1 VNTGPLLTRRV
12 AQLLL
17 GLFAY
22 GIAIAMMV
30 QAGIG
35 LSPWDVLAQGL
46 SIKTGWAFGLITNV
60 VGLVVLLLWIPLR
73 QRPGLGTVLN
83 VLLIGPSAQLGLAL
97 IPQQTEL
104 WAQVLLFVGGLLLLA
119 VATGLYIGPRM
130 GPGPRDGLMTGLH
143 ARTGR
148 PIWAVRTGIEVAVLI
163 VGWFLGGN
171 VGVGTLAFAL
181 LIGPLCSLTLP
192 FFAIR
197 LPQTA
202 ATDAAERELE
212 GTAEQAA
219 GLETEQ
225 DAARFDVRDGILL
238 ESDAAARSRADRA
251 ARSTVIRDHQPDA
264 PAAAAAALASAAAAA
279 LAPAAAASAAAADA
293 APRASRRPS
302 LTVATYWL
310 DDRLTRR
317 A

>member
-12 AQLLL
+12 VQLLL

-104 WAQVLLFVGGLLLLA
+104 WAQVRLFVGGLLLLA
-119 VATGLYIGPRM
+119 VATGLYIGPKM

-148 PIWAVRTGIEVAVLI
+148 PIWAVRTGIEVTVLI

-171 VGVGTLAFAL
+171 VGVGTLAFAV

-197 LPQTA
+197 LRQTA

-219 GLETEQ
+219 GLETEPDAAQDAAQ
-225 DAARFDVRDGILL
+225 DAARFDVRDGIVL
-238 ESDAAARSRADRA
+238 ESDAAARSRADRS
-251 ARSTVIRDHQPDA
+251 ARSPVIRDHQPDA
-264 PAAAAAALASAAAAA
+264 PAASAALASAAAA
-279 LAPAAAASAAAADA
+279 SAAA

-302 LTVATYWL
+302 FTVATYWL

>member
-1 VNTGPLLTRRV
+1 MTTGLLLTRRLV
-12 AQLLL
+12 QLLL

-35 LSPWDVLAQGL
+35 VSPWDVLAQGL
-46 SIKTGWAFGLITNV
+46 SIKTGWAFGLITNI
-60 VGLVVLLLWIPLR
+60 VGLVVLLAWIPLR

-83 VLLIGPSAQLGLAL
+83 VLLIGPAAQLGLAL
-97 IPQQTEL
+97 IPRQTEL

-119 VATGLYIGPRM
+119 VATGLYIGPKM

-143 ARTGR
+143 ARTGW
-148 PIWAVRTGIEVAVLI
+148 PIWAVRTGIEVTVLI
-163 VGWFLGGN
+163 IGWILGGN

-202 ATDAAERELE
+202 ATVAAERELE
-212 GTAEQAA
+212 GTAEPDA
-219 GLETEQ
+219 GLEAEQ

-238 ESDAAARSRADRA
+238 ESDSGARSRAHRA
-251 ARSTVIRDHQPDA
+251 ASSNVLRDHQPDA
-264 PAAAAAALASAAAAA
+264 PAPAAAAAARAA
-279 LAPAAAASAAAADA
+279 A
-293 APRASRRPS
+293 APRASGRPAF
-302 LTVATYWL
+302 TIATYWL
-310 DDRLTRR
+310 DDRLTGR